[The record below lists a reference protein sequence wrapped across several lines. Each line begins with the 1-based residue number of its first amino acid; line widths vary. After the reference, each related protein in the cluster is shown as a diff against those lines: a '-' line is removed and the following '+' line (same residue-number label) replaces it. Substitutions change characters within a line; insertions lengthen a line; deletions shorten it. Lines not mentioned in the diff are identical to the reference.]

1 MEQQSFQQHAEV
13 CGEMRPSVD
22 IAAKRQQDQSP
33 QTFFLIPSGPQE
45 LDIDSRCRSRP
56 KGPKQLL
63 VRSYHE
69 KMGNSS
75 AKLIEASKKGDL
87 KKVQRCIADGKQ
99 GTIDNQVEEPPFL
112 LRQVV
117 WDV

>member
-1 MEQQSFQQHAEV
+1 
-13 CGEMRPSVD
+13 
-22 IAAKRQQDQSP
+22 
-33 QTFFLIPSGPQE
+33 
-45 LDIDSRCRSRP
+45 
-56 KGPKQLL
+56 
-63 VRSYHE
+63 
-69 KMGNSS
+69 MGNSS